1 MRKVSRGIVVAL
13 LSLLIGS
20 VSAAAAT
27 LKVSSFPSGAQVSV
41 DGVNTGKVTPMN
53 ISLTE
58 GDHLVTVQIS

>member
-27 LKVSSFPSGAQVSV
+27 LKLSSFPSGAQVSV
-41 DGVNTGKVTPMN
+41 DGVNTGKVTP
-53 ISLTE
+53 IE
-58 GDHLVTVQIS
+58 HQPD